1 MLRRTRVATAVEL
14 QGIRLL
20 RDRAALEGSRCRTE
34 NGLSYERKVVS
45 RLGLEPRALALKAP
59 PLLRK
64 INAMTFRNRPTSNK
78 HLQRVTVCVSDIGQP
93 KYSILV

>member
-59 PLLRK
+59 PLVRK
-64 INAMTFRNRPTSNK
+64 INVMIHLNRPMSDK
-78 HLQRVTVCVSDIGQP
+78 HLQGVTIRLSYIGQP
-93 KYSILV
+93 YVGL